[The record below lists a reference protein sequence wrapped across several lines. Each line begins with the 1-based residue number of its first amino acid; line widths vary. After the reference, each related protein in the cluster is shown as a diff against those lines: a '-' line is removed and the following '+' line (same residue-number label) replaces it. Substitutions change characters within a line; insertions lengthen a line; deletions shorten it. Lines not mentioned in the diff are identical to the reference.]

1 VSSVECRE
9 PGNVRGVSLVELI
22 VFIVIVGVAVA
33 GILLALNLATR
44 ASADPFVQ
52 KQALAIAEALMEE
65 VQMRSFTFCDPDD
78 ANGATAT
85 TAQLDSAVTAPQVGC
100 ATTVEAMG
108 VEGAEARASSVTPFD
123 NVNDYAGMAP
133 LTGISDLTGTA
144 ITGLE
149 NYNATIAVAP
159 QALGTIGSTDANGR
173 PQSLLITV
181 SVTGPG
187 GATARLDGY
196 RVRYAP
202 NALP

>member
-1 VSSVECRE
+1 MSTTRFRVSSVECRE

-44 ASADPFVQ
+44 
-52 KQALAIAEALMEE
+52 AIAEALMEE